1 MLNNLPKVISQ
12 LGEPQVGQAVIQR
25 WGLTRTCQ
33 SREPLQRGGSL
44 PETHQG
50 SAHLDWGRG
59 VDRKG
64 RCGGDA
70 DVCTVY
76 RSLYWGGVRVHGSP
90 GGANRE
96 F

>member
-1 MLNNLPKVISQ
+1 MKDGVSLGLAKAESPCREVVPSQ
-12 LGEPQVGQAVIQR
+12 RPARAVPTWI
-25 WGLTRTCQ
+25 G
-33 SREPLQRGGSL
+33 
-44 PETHQG
+44 
-50 SAHLDWGRG
+50 G

-70 DVCTVY
+70 DVCAVY

-90 GGANRE
+90 GGANRQ